1 MNSRDSRGGQ
11 PTPISNVTEHQN
23 NDVVGLEIEARV
35 KRCGME
41 MRLVVAPKENDHR
54 DSETVPSLLKAI
66 ARGHQ
71 WAEWIKTGE
80 VSNQRSIALRLGLN
94 ERYVARVLECSYLAP
109 DIIEAVLD
117 GRQSADISFQKLTR
131 RLPINWIAQ
140 RQTLG

>member
-1 MNSRDSRGGQ
+1 
-11 PTPISNVTEHQN
+11 
-23 NDVVGLEIEARV
+23 
-35 KRCGME
+35 

-131 RLPINWIAQ
+131 RLPISWNAQ
-140 RQTLG
+140 KQILGQPTQIFTRFQSKHLARASTSARFARAETGDTK